1 MCVCVRANTYPK
13 STSSKIRMPSVNTTD
28 GKRGREGEREGEG
41 RSERRKEGGE
51 EREGKERKKE
61 KWRGRVRNVE

>member
-1 MCVCVRANTYPK
+1 MCVCARILTQKARPPK
-13 STSSKIRMPSVNTTD
+13 SGCLLSIPLM
-28 GKRGREGEREGEG
+28 GREGGRGRGEGEG